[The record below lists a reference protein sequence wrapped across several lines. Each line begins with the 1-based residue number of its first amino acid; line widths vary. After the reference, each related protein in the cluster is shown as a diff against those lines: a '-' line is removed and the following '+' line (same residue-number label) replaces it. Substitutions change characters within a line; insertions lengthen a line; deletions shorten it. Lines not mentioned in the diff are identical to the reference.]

1 MTSPKVSPYPMDRY
15 DGGRT
20 ASAPEEFGTSVLSW
34 IERPRA
40 IQPSDDDARALALAI
55 MALTSADE

>member
-1 MTSPKVSPYPMDRY
+1 MTSLNANRYPMDRY

-20 ASAPEEFGTSVLSW
+20 ASEPEEFRTSVLSW

-40 IQPSDDDARALALAI
+40 IQPSDDDTRALALAI
-55 MALTSADE
+55 LALTSADE

>member
-1 MTSPKVSPYPMDRY
+1 MPPPKADRYPMDRY

-20 ASAPEEFGTSVLSW
+20 ASAPEEFRTSVLSW

-40 IQPSDDDARALALAI
+40 IQPSDDDTRALALAI
-55 MALTSADE
+55 MALTGADE

>member
-1 MTSPKVSPYPMDRY
+1 MTSPKVSHYPMDRY

-20 ASAPEEFGTSVLSW
+20 ASAPEEFSTSVLSW

-40 IQPSDDDARALALAI
+40 IQPSDDDTRALALAI
-55 MALTSADE
+55 LALTSADE